1 MIMQDLQSAT
11 DADVS
16 YHCEVCLMLELAPI
30 GVERGWMAIDRLIKN
45 RMLTDA
51 HQLDL
56 GNHSRSVQSEEVYL
70 VHAPGQ
76 TTSERSN
83 DKRTS
88 APGIMAQDYESQG
101 LSVH

>member
-1 MIMQDLQSAT
+1 
-11 DADVS
+11 
-16 YHCEVCLMLELAPI
+16 MLELAPI

-70 VHAPGQ
+70 VPAPGQ
-76 TTSERSN
+76 TTSEL
-83 DKRTS
+83 RTDTRTP
-88 APGIMAQDYESQG
+88 APGIMAHDADSQG
-101 LSVH
+101 RGASITG